1 MTVDEFYRGR
11 LLKSKIVLNLL
22 WNWRREKVSFSRSR
36 KYKPTKLSWL
46 QNKTSRH
53 ILVSFEVISL
63 KQCPSFSPFNFIK
76 EKTWFEMFLW
86 LNGNQTHRIFL
97 FLHIPLA
104 IHRIFRN
111 WYQIFYNRSGSHKI
125 QPIFI
130 FLWFIVSMEISITL
144 KNTFTCNQTL
154 IFFQK
159 LV

>member
-1 MTVDEFYRGR
+1 MDMEVT
-11 LLKSKIVLNLL
+11 LQKSLVL
-22 WNWRREKVSFSRSR
+22 EIK
-36 KYKPTKLSWL
+36 KT
-46 QNKTSRH
+46 QTNKTSRH
-53 ILVSFEVISL
+53 ILVSLKAISL

-76 EKTWFEMFLW
+76 EKTWFEMFLR